1 MCLEEQGYVI
11 STTGEYPVLKA
22 LPGCRGILSGK
33 EKFEI
38 RIAKEKIPAKK
49 KQDRSDADI
58 DASLL
63 DKLRTL
69 RRELADKA
77 NMPAYI
83 IFSNA
88 ALIRSHLYQSGLQDR
103 KAACGIAKRLAARLH
118 RRNFLPFRE
127 WVIKSLS
134 FTVKNL

>member
-11 STTGEYPVLKA
+11 TTTGEYPVLKA

-88 ALIRSHLYQSGLQDR
+88 ALSDMCRKCPTTPQEFLAVSGVGNKKLELYGEKFMKVIREHTR
-103 KAACGIAKRLAARLH
+103 
-118 RRNFLPFRE
+118 
-127 WVIKSLS
+127 
-134 FTVKNL
+134 